1 MLGDGKGGSTGN
13 NWPSPLLCSSELFSS
28 LNMLLQCMSHIP
40 APTLSPSNSIHWLYF
55 HVHPNLFPS
64 LLPLLSFTLCPSS
77 LSFWKSKQIDKQK
90 KYQNNSHWCQWPA
103 ACTGQIEMLALVQN
117 LWIKGCLESTW
128 HWTTGRVKLTQ
139 DHMSGRAEAAVASC
153 ITHTSHPSSDT
164 PGERLGHYH
173 CR

>member
-77 LSFWKSKQIDKQK
+77 LSFWKSKQINKQK
-90 KYQNNSHWCQWPA
+90 NTK
-103 ACTGQIEMLALVQN
+103 
-117 LWIKGCLESTW
+117 
-128 HWTTGRVKLTQ
+128 
-139 DHMSGRAEAAVASC
+139 
-153 ITHTSHPSSDT
+153 ITHIDVNDQLLARD
-164 PGERLGHYH
+164 RLRCLLW
-173 CR
+173 CRTCESRVVWKALGTELQAE